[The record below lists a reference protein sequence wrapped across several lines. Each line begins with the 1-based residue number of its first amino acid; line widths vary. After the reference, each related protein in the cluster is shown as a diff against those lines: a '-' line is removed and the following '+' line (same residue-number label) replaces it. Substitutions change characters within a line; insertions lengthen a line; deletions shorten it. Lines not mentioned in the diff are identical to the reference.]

1 VIVEWV
7 LDVIEAGLV
16 WLGGLLP
23 KYNGENPANS
33 WGGFVGHLGDM
44 NYYLP
49 IAEVFAITLA
59 VFVLFPALM
68 GVSLLAWLVAL
79 IRGGSSRG

>member
-1 VIVEWV
+1 MIVEWI
-7 LDVIEAGLV
+7 LDIIETGLV
-16 WLGGLLP
+16 WLAGLFP
-23 KYNGENPANS
+23 TYTGANPISS
-33 WGGFVGHLGDM
+33 WGGFLGALGDM
-44 NYYLP
+44 NYFLP

-68 GVSLLAWLVAL
+68 GVSLLAWLVAF